1 MTKGTIALMII
12 WAVLAL
18 VVFAMGLFAV
28 TPTVLPV
35 LWKII
40 TIVFGALNAMVIVSF
55 GVLIRQDKKKV

>member
-28 TPTVLPV
+28 TPTVLPLV
-35 LWKII
+35 WKII
-40 TIVFGALNAMVIVSF
+40 TIAFGALNCMVIVSF
-55 GVLIRQDKKKV
+55 GVLIHNEKKKV